1 MKDALWNDF
10 KFTHRVLHR
19 RPLRARPA
27 RSVQRAPEFAGD
39 ALVVMQTRRLV
50 EYDRVRQQPLN
61 GHRLTKHG
69 AKLAEM
75 LSQSLG
81 TSAIRYADSDNI
93 VVLFSLSIN
102 LQARFWR
109 TLSARTLGAMRV
121 ILAAFIRLL
130 TFRFRKRM
138 SLELELVA
146 LRHQLGVL
154 QRTKRHPP
162 LIRPV
167 DRLIWGWLYR
177 LHPKSLRWLRIAK
190 PETVIKWHRRG
201 FLYYWRYKCRRRGS
215 LPRVVKG
222 ELRRLIFQMYH
233 ENPTWGAGRIH
244 GELQKLGYKITKQTV
259 HNWLKRLPPR
269 PPPGWRTFLDNHMR
283 DAAAMDMFVVV
294 TMSFRLLFAM
304 VIINLDRRKILHV
317 SATEHPTQNWLAN
330 EVTDAFSRHPRPNYL
345 IRDRDRSYGIASS
358 HSASKSWASRNT

>member
-1 MKDALWNDF
+1 M
-10 KFTHRVLHR
+10 
-19 RPLRARPA
+19 
-27 RSVQRAPEFAGD
+27 
-39 ALVVMQTRRLV
+39 
-50 EYDRVRQQPLN
+50 RQQPLN

-93 VVLFSLSIN
+93 VVLFSLSTN

-201 FLYYWRYKCRRRGS
+201 FLYSGDTS
-215 LPRVVKG
+215 
-222 ELRRLIFQMYH
+222 
-233 ENPTWGAGRIH
+233 A
-244 GELQKLGYKITKQTV
+244 
-259 HNWLKRLPPR
+259 
-269 PPPGWRTFLDNHMR
+269 D
-283 DAAAMDMFVVV
+283 DAAAF
-294 TMSFRLLFAM
+294 
-304 VIINLDRRKILHV
+304 H
-317 SATEHPTQNWLAN
+317 
-330 EVTDAFSRHPRPNYL
+330 
-345 IRDRDRSYGIASS
+345 G
-358 HSASKSWASRNT
+358 